1 MEAGYVWEAGSHTCP
16 SIVEH
21 PAHQA
26 QERTFTSPSYLEITV
41 QRSTA
46 VERTQMSCRGREIL
60 DRVADKWSLH
70 VIAQLSEGTKRF
82 MELRREVDGIS
93 QRVLTVTLRSLERDG
108 LVTRTVYPVVPPRV
122 EYDLTEFGTGLLPA
136 VMPLILWAE
145 ANLDKIDSSRA
156 TYDAARDS

>member
-1 MEAGYVWEAGSHTCP
+1 M
-16 SIVEH
+16 
-21 PAHQA
+21 
-26 QERTFTSPSYLEITV
+26 